1 MSDSDDETPRLSA
14 HALAALAEF
23 QAEQKA
29 LDEGGDAAITENW
42 QLSQFWY
49 DEQTADT
56 LARECTAA
64 VGDGGS
70 IACVSCP
77 TLFDRLLQLDCVQSG
92 RANAVLFEFDERFI
106 TKYGQDRVVFYDYRQ
121 PLALPESLRN
131 SFDLIVVD
139 PPFLAEECVVK
150 VAQTV
155 RWLSK
160 PSAKIIACSGAVMEE
175 LYGRLLGVKR
185 CRFRPMHKNN
195 LANEFACFA
204 NFDTTLL

>member
-1 MSDSDDETPRLSA
+1 MSDSDDDAPRLSA

-29 LDEGGDAAITENW
+29 IADAADAPISENW

-49 DEQTADT
+49 DERTADV
-56 LARECTAA
+56 LARECLLAA
-64 VGDGGS
+64 ADEGG

-77 TLFDRLLQLDCVQSG
+77 TLFDRLMQHDAVRSG
-92 RANAVLFEFDERFI
+92 RTRAVLLEFDDRFI
-106 TKYGQDRVVFYDYRQ
+106 AKYGDDRAVLYDYRQ
-121 PLALPESLRN
+121 PVSLPAHLRN
-131 SFDLIVVD
+131 AFDILVVD
-139 PPFLAEECVVK
+139 PPFLADECVVK

-160 PSAKIIACSGAVMEE
+160 PDAKIIACSGAIMEE
-175 LYGRLLGVKR
+175 LFGRLLGVKR
-185 CRFRPMHKNN
+185 RQFEPKHKNN

-204 NFDTTLL
+204 NFDTQFL